1 MEPDVRRV
9 APGRLPERVYWF
21 RRAFVVVCLAIV
33 IALLMWLVSLVGG
46 SKTAAPAVTKA
57 APTTTRTPSPPDS
70 LQATALPAPAT
81 APEPSTTPTATAT
94 ATDQPTTASASA
106 PAPAACDPGAM
117 SLSIAGPG
125 TVKAGASAQLTIT
138 VTNSGT
144 DACTFTFD
152 ARFTLKIVSGADEIW
167 STADCSQWAPT
178 ASQALPPGGAATWQ
192 TTWDR
197 HRSQATCKVVPAT
210 LKDGTYVASAMYAGA
225 STAQLVMLLTA

>member
-21 RRAFVVVCLAIV
+21 RRAFVVVCLAII

-46 SKTAAPAVTKA
+46 PKTASPAVTKA
-57 APTTTRTPSPPDS
+57 APATTRTPSPPDS
-70 LQATALPAPAT
+70 LEATALPAPAT
-81 APEPSTTPTATAT
+81 APEPSSTPT
-94 ATDQPTTASASA
+94 ATDQPTTASPSGA
-106 PAPAACDPGAM
+106 PAPASCDPGVM
-117 SLSIAGPG
+117 TVSIAGPG
-125 TVKAGASAQLTIT
+125 TVKAGATAQLTIT

-210 LKDGTYVASAMYAGA
+210 LKAGTYVASAMYSGT
-225 STAQLVMLLTA
+225 STAQVVMQLTA